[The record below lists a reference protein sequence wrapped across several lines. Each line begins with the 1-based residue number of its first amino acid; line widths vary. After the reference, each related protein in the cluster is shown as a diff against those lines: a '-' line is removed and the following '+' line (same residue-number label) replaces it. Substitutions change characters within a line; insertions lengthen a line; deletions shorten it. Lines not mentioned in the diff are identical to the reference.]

1 MTDGAETLLPVSA
14 VRDCTLPNVMTW
26 YFVNRT
32 ILVNHFTA
40 PYLLIITFYARFTV
54 KFNLMNEVYEPAE
67 VDILD
72 RSL

>member
-1 MTDGAETLLPVSA
+1 
-14 VRDCTLPNVMTW
+14 MTW